1 MAEVVSRLKK
11 VGVALGTGTFP
22 AAAATFTRGLY
33 VESFDC
39 DPAQE
44 VKPVGDIRGTLA
56 TIRTTRGVIDFKAK
70 LEMPLDCGDGYGAH
84 IGDFLGSLLGTDTPT
99 NVGGGV
105 YKHRLT
111 LNDTAEPSWLN
122 LWTDKDPVTKQYY
135 GFRPGS
141 AKISLAAKDGQIKV
155 SLDGVLV
162 GTIDGYGS
170 QTLTYTNEQVLTA
183 HDATTVT
190 LAGAAVTSFEK
201 IDIEIKRGQEPQH
214 FIGSSR
220 NIGALRSGKDFE
232 ITLAAESVVFANE
245 TEKNNFIANTSA
257 AFELKIV
264 SPSGAYIDFN
274 FGTMQ
279 YQKFDGPALK
289 GTDILTQSLA
299 AIVTGL
305 STTFYVDI
313 QNGYGYRYDTGA
325 VIT

>member
-1 MAEVVSRLKK
+1 MAEVVSKLKK

-22 AAAATFTRGLY
+22 AAAASFTRGLY

-39 DPAQE
+39 SPAQD

-84 IGDFLGSLLGTDTPT
+84 IGDFLGSLLGNDTGSIVT
-99 NVGGGV
+99 AGT
-105 YKHRLT
+105 YKHRLS

-122 LWTDKDPVTKQYY
+122 LWTDKDPVVKQYY

-141 AKISLAAKDGQIKV
+141 CKISLAAKDGQIKV
-155 SLDGVLV
+155 SVDGALV
-162 GTIDGYGS
+162 ATIDGYAS
-170 QTLTYTNEQVLTA
+170 QTLTYTNEQILTA
-183 HDATTVT
+183 HDATVVT
-190 LAGAAVTSFEK
+190 LGGASVTSFEK

-214 FIGSSR
+214 FVGSTR

-232 ITLAAESVVFANE
+232 IILSAESVVFADE
-245 TEKNNFIANTSA
+245 TELDKFKANTAA
-257 AFELKIV
+257 AFEIKLV
-264 SPSGAYIDFN
+264 SPSGAYIDFV

-289 GTDILTQSLA
+289 GSDILTQSLA
-299 AIVTGL
+299 ALVTGL

-313 QNGYGYRYDTGA
+313 QNGYGNRYDTGA
-325 VIT
+325 MIT